1 MKSWSSRKKKNNP
14 DVDKVEA
21 RFQTVV
27 DLVRDLSEDELSR
40 LIKGVKLCWQ
50 GYREVEQAR
59 PAEEKEDDVIDNAE
73 KILEKESGRNK

>member
-1 MKSWSSRKKKNNP
+1 MRSWFSHRKKNETE
-14 DVDKVEA
+14 DKVES

-27 DLVRDLSEDELSR
+27 DLIRDLDEDELSR

-59 PAEEKEDDVIDNAE
+59 PAEEKENDVIDNAE
-73 KILEKESGRNK
+73 RILEKEVR